1 MLLSCLFCLW
11 HIHYSLV
18 TGSTTAEQIS
28 VISVL
33 RCDYFSMGVPFST
46 HIQILA
52 LGGKILACLS
62 FLLWRTGIFHH
73 SLCLSECY
81 IHVIID
87 LRLLDKCWYP
97 LWHNSFSHDLI
108 FPLLDT
114 DSFSEEVQLFCL
126 FHLDRTKLRV
136 SDNQIWRISSHK
148 AKINAHC

>member
-62 FLLWRTGIFHH
+62 FLL
-73 SLCLSECY
+73 
-81 IHVIID
+81 
-87 LRLLDKCWYP
+87 
-97 LWHNSFSHDLI
+97 
-108 FPLLDT
+108 
-114 DSFSEEVQLFCL
+114 
-126 FHLDRTKLRV
+126 
-136 SDNQIWRISSHK
+136 
-148 AKINAHC
+148 